1 MSDKELDRFLADLES
16 DASLEQAVQALRP
29 DGATDNHVGAEALI
43 ALARQR
49 GYQIDMDDFV
59 PEVGELDESELA
71 AVVGG
76 TMAQP
81 SNLAVKLN
89 PALANRGKWI
99 DVLSANLDSTK

>member
-1 MSDKELDRFLADLES
+1 MSDKELNRFLADLES

-29 DGATDNHVGAEALI
+29 AGSTDNHVGVEELI

-49 GYQIDMDDFV
+49 GYEVDMADFV

-81 SNLAVKLN
+81 SSLAVELN
-89 PALANRGKWI
+89 PAQAGRRNWVVVVSDTL
-99 DVLSANLDSTK
+99 LPTK